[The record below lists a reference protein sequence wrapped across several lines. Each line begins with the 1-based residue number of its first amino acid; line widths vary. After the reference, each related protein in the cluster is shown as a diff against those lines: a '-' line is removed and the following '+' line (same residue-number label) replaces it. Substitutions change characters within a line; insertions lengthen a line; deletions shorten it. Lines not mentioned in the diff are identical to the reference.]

1 MNSNLNIC
9 SNCSIMFREWLELK
23 YQLFYKTWI
32 FRKFHANIKAR
43 DAPLNIVRFYSNFF
57 WIFFIVFG
65 TKLESEK
72 MIFRTFCV
80 KDQPNGKPVQIRKNR
95 RDVTEPRFLGNN
107 SSKCILYKL

>member
-9 SNCSIMFREWLELK
+9 SNCSILFKEWLELK

-32 FRKFHANIKAR
+32 FRKFRANIKAR

-57 WIFFIVFG
+57 WIFFIIFG
-65 TKLESEK
+65 TKLEGEK

-80 KDQPNGKPVQIRKNR
+80 KDQPNN
-95 RDVTEPRFLGNN
+95 
-107 SSKCILYKL
+107 YMH